1 MPGILSDLATLLLG
15 LPRTVSSQAPS
26 YRQEDF
32 LRLAGMRDCPVVV
45 RGNPFAARGCDD
57 TRFAAAVVAAMRGQA
72 PGPDARF
79 TLAAADDARG
89 DHRVVVAFNAALTVG
104 AADLC
109 GGAGAIAADP
119 IGTDGRVRV
128 LAAWCR
134 NGAVASE
141 CSGWTGG
148 VQAPTDRRFTRLLA
162 QVTRELFPG
171 IAEPGG
177 LKGH

>member
-1 MPGILSDLATLLLG
+1 MLGILSDLASLLLG

-32 LRLAGMRDCPVVV
+32 LRLAGVRDCPVVV

-57 TRFAAAVVAAMRGQA
+57 VRFAALVVAAMQGQN
-72 PGPDARF
+72 PGPAVRF
-79 TLAAADDARG
+79 TVAAADDALS
-89 DHRVVVAFNAALTVG
+89 DDCVVVAFNAVATLG

-109 GGAGAIAADP
+109 GNARTIAAEP
-119 IGTDGRVRV
+119 IAADGRVRV
-128 LAAWCR
+128 LAAWCH
-134 NGAVASE
+134 NGAVVSE

-148 VQAPTDRRFTRLLA
+148 VHAPTDRRFVRLLA

-177 LKGH
+177 VKGH